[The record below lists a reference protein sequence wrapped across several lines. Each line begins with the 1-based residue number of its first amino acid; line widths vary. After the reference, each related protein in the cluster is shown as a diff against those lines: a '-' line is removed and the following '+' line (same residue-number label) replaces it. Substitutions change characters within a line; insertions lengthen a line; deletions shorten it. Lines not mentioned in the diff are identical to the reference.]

1 VGACGTEPQEQQA
14 AGHGRGGT
22 RAEGGPIAMSSTSL
36 QRSIH
41 IDAPV
46 EKVFDFVKD
55 PKNTFEAFFE
65 GASTVAEKDIA
76 PDAGEG
82 SVWSWQSHLLF
93 LPFHGTL
100 TRQDYVPNER
110 IVDHSSTGVTWT
122 YTFEPDETA
131 TALALKV
138 EVSSPVPYLDKIEV
152 KVFSKG
158 ESDLV
163 TWLGSIKKAIE
174 T

>member
-1 VGACGTEPQEQQA
+1 
-14 AGHGRGGT
+14 
-22 RAEGGPIAMSSTSL
+22 MSSTSL

-46 EKVFDFVKD
+46 EKVFDFVKN
-55 PKNTFEAFFE
+55 PTNTFEAFFE
-65 GASTVAEKDIA
+65 GASTIAEKDIA
-76 PDAGEG
+76 PDAGQG
-82 SVWSWQSHLLF
+82 SVWSWESHLLF

-100 TRQDYVPNER
+100 TRRDYVPNER

-122 YTFEPDETA
+122 HTFEPHENVT
-131 TALALKV
+131 TLSLEV
-138 EVSSPVPYLDKIEV
+138 EVSRPVPSLDNLEV
-152 KVFSKG
+152 TLFSKG

-163 TWLGSIKKAIE
+163 IWLGSIKKAIE